1 MSTAYRKLQTVSMV
15 LVDFLIITLFFL
27 YALGILIC
35 LIPRHPP
42 GVVQTRNISD
52 IAIINSSIHAS
63 TFAELKKYGHGG
75 IQGGILYNSNR

>member
-1 MSTAYRKLQTVSMV
+1 MNAR
-15 LVDFLIITLFFL
+15 IERGELF
-27 YALGILIC
+27 YGIELTEQKGFIC

-52 IAIINSSIHAS
+52 IVIINSSIHAS
-63 TFAELKKYGHGG
+63 TFARKYGHGG